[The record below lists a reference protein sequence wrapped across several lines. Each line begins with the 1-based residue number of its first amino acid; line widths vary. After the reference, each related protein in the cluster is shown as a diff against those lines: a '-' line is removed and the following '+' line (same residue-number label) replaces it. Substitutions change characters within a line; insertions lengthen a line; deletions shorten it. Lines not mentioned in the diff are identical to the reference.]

1 MQGLKRRATY
11 ITLYEVLA
19 IAIASSAMILMGHS
33 VADSTSGTV
42 LISAIAIIWNLLWN
56 NLFEAWEARQHDRT
70 RTLKRRVLHAV
81 GFEGGLVMATVP
93 ILAWI
98 LNISLLQALTLDI
111 GLVLFFLVYT
121 FVFNLAFDK
130 VFGLPLS
137 ALPAREASF
146 Q

>member
-19 IAIASSAMILMGHS
+19 ITIAASAMVLMGHS
-33 VADSTSGTV
+33 VSDSASGTV
-42 LISAIAIIWNLLWN
+42 LISVIAILWNLLWN
-56 NLFEAWEARQHDRT
+56 TVFEAWEARQRDRT
-70 RTLKRRVLHAV
+70 RTVKRRVMHAL
-81 GFEGGLVMATVP
+81 GFEGGLILATVP

-98 LNISLLQALTLDI
+98 LNITLLQALTLDI

-130 VFGLPLS
+130 IFGLPLS
-137 ALPAREASF
+137 ALPATQASF
-146 Q
+146 